1 MLQRHPLFLFSINVP
16 LELTSDL
23 IVTKIVHQRQ
33 LLKANLLLNQAHFLH
48 PLQLLIEQVA
58 VLLERF
64 LTDFDDVEYPLLL
77 ILQFPEVVMT
87 AQGSQLQ
94 ETLELRISIQDILQV
109 LLVQAV
115 NQQAIAT
122 RLPRSVLVQVQN
134 SEEVARVA
142 DVTAAVVFE
151 EDVGGVLVR
160 YVHLAFLDHVN
171 A

>member
-1 MLQRHPLFLFSINVP
+1 
-16 LELTSDL
+16 
-23 IVTKIVHQRQ
+23 
-33 LLKANLLLNQAHFLH
+33 
-48 PLQLLIEQVA
+48 
-58 VLLERF
+58 
-64 LTDFDDVEYPLLL
+64 
-77 ILQFPEVVMT
+77 MT

-160 YVHLAFLDHVN
+160 YVDLAFLYHVN